1 MLRGCTVFRQME
13 EERLEQLRNLGE
25 RYNLA
30 MGEHRPKLVASSQ
43 RLEEPIANCNVR
55 QDMEDVSKKVGGA
68 WQRLSRPMHSTPAMK
83 LNSQSTNYSSLR
95 LQ

>member
-25 RYNLA
+25 RYNMA
-30 MGEHRPKLVASSQ
+30 MGEHRPRLVASSQ

-55 QDMEDVSKKVGGA
+55 QDMEDVSKKGSHCAVPVQMLIVHTYLYQGISQA
-68 WQRLSRPMHSTPAMK
+68 PK
-83 LNSQSTNYSSLR
+83 LKLVNR
-95 LQ
+95 

>member
-55 QDMEDVSKKVGGA
+55 QDMEDVSKKGS
-68 WQRLSRPMHSTPAMK
+68 QRASPDVRCSDVFIPISTI
-83 LNSQSTNYSSLR
+83 SLVS
-95 LQ
+95 

>member
-1 MLRGCTVFRQME
+1 ME

-68 WQRLSRPMHSTPAMK
+68 GAVQTYYIFHPNAMG
-83 LNSQSTNYSSLR
+83 LNRQSTN
-95 LQ
+95 